1 MVLTLPP
8 VFPVPIDGAL
18 AAATWHTL
26 ELELLPLVWAWPWS
40 PCSLQRP
47 ARVYLTRGDVKIP
60 HSVGP
65 RGLAMKAE
73 KEDVKTKEAARRE
86 FLKKAGK
93 VGIATPA
100 AVTLLLSAGTKRAK
114 AIAPSTIG

>member
-1 MVLTLPP
+1 
-8 VFPVPIDGAL
+8 
-18 AAATWHTL
+18 
-26 ELELLPLVWAWPWS
+26 
-40 PCSLQRP
+40 
-47 ARVYLTRGDVKIP
+47 
-60 HSVGP
+60 
-65 RGLAMKAE
+65 MKAE